1 MPVFRVLNSRG
12 KNLLIYMWG
21 GYSFYLIKSFENKIT
36 LKVWQQEF
44 IKSMPQEVQDRA
56 LHKLVMI
63 NNTGKLEDLRLP
75 PGNHLEKLYGDRIGQ
90 YSIRI
95 QKQYWIC
102 FNYSN
107 GEFLQCWNS
116 WLSLGGKIKMAKNLA
131 SPKMS
136 SFLWDDFMKPLHISA
151 YKLAKEINVPVS
163 RIQDILHD
171 RRKITADTSIRLG
184 RYFGISDDYFFKI
197 QNELD
202 LRNVLMKNKSDF
214 DAIRRVTVKQ

>member
-1 MPVFRVLNSRG
+1 
-12 KNLLIYMWG
+12 
-21 GYSFYLIKSFENKIT
+21 
-36 LKVWQQEF
+36 
-44 IKSMPQEVQDRA
+44 
-56 LHKLVMI
+56 
-63 NNTGKLEDLRLP
+63 
-75 PGNHLEKLYGDRIGQ
+75 
-90 YSIRI
+90 
-95 QKQYWIC
+95 
-102 FNYSN
+102 
-107 GEFLQCWNS
+107 
-116 WLSLGGKIKMAKNLA
+116 MAKNLA
-131 SPKMS
+131 TPKMS
-136 SFLWDDFMKPLHISA
+136 SFLWDDFMKSLHISA